1 MSGLQFI
8 KDQLY
13 LAHGWY
19 LGAVKG
25 LTDEQANF
33 LPPGTGHPIGAII
46 QHVLFVED
54 RTVNDR
60 LRGGVTLWE
69 QDDWSGR
76 AGVEN
81 LDGVDEA
88 TYRAFRMPAAALEE
102 YRKQVWAASDHYL
115 AGLSETD
122 LLREIAHGGRP
133 TTVAGTLGI
142 LLNHTA
148 IHVGEI
154 SATKGFQGLRGSPL

>member
-1 MSGLQFI
+1 MTGLQFV

-13 LAHGWY
+13 LSHGWY
-19 LGAVKG
+19 LGTVKG

-54 RTVNDR
+54 KTINAR
-60 LRGGVTLWE
+60 LQDGQTLWE
-69 QDDWSGR
+69 REDWGTR
-76 AGVEN
+76 AAVEN
-81 LDGVDEA
+81 LEGADEA
-88 TYRAFRMPAAALEE
+88 TYRAFRMAAAALDE
-102 YRKQVWAASDHYL
+102 YRKQVWAASDEYL
-115 AGLSETD
+115 AKLSETD

-133 TTVAGTLGI
+133 TTVAGTLGV
-142 LLNHTA
+142 LLNHNA